1 MNPPACDTMTG
12 PTAKFTIRYRESNAQ
27 TGLGSPRAVSP
38 GRRDR
43 TGRNTSVHVSTP
55 ADYAF
60 SEPLFNIRL
69 QLELTRPFPC
79 MPFATSSVD
88 CNHLVEAAERVGS
101 LVAEAMAGHAAL
113 R

>member
-1 MNPPACDTMTG
+1 MDPGSPLRSGRGDAEG
-12 PTAKFTIRYRESNAQ
+12 KPGGILHESQ
-27 TGLGSPRAVSP
+27 TGAAG
-38 GRRDR
+38 
-43 TGRNTSVHVSTP
+43 
-55 ADYAF
+55 
-60 SEPLFNIRL
+60 I
-69 QLELTRPFPC
+69 TRPFPC